1 MASEPRVR
9 PVETLRELVT
19 SLEAALTV
27 VAARPK
33 AKNVHHLRTTTR
45 RIEAEMELLTLLPG
59 MGEQS
64 KAGQESVQRLGKL
77 RRTAGK
83 VRDLDVQRKLTQSGE
98 GSQSKDARQLRK
110 ALKQRRGDREE
121 ELLREIEK
129 QRNKLS
135 KSLEALLDALDA
147 AKPPALSTER
157 LARLV
162 CRWYT
167 HNSPATAEG
176 TEQMHAV
183 RKAAKMARYM
193 AESGADGKGSRLA
206 RTFEEVQQAGGRWH
220 DWLTLAEVAREEL
233 GDSSPLAKVFDQRCK
248 RALTMYKRRLRTLP
262 EALSGATE

>member
-1 MASEPRVR
+1 MASEPSVR

-33 AKNVHHLRTTTR
+33 PRNVHHLRTTTR
-45 RIEAEMELLTLLPG
+45 RIEAEMELLALLPG
-59 MGEQS
+59 TGEQS
-64 KAGQESVQRLGKL
+64 KAVQESVQRLGKL

-83 VRDLDVQRKLTQSGE
+83 VRDLDVQRKLTQSGK

-129 QRNKLS
+129 RRDKLA

-147 AKPPALSTER
+147 AKPPALSNQK
-157 LARLV
+157 LNQLV

-167 HNSPATAEG
+167 HNSPAIAED

-193 AESGADGKGSRLA
+193 AESGVDGKNSRLA
-206 RTFEEVQQAGGRWH
+206 HVFEDVQEAGGHWH

-233 GDSSPLAKVFDQRCK
+233 GDSSPLADLFTQRCE
-248 RALTMYKRRLRTLP
+248 RALSEYKRHLRSLP
-262 EALSGATE
+262 SALSGAAE